1 MKTVEAWDL
10 PTRLF
15 HWILAVLILCA
26 YLSYEY
32 GDVQMKWHMWNGY
45 AILTLCLYRVLWGI
59 LGSSTA
65 RFGDFVR
72 GPRRIWG
79 YVLSLR
85 NGQEERYLG
94 HNPLGAC
101 MVLALLLLILGQGS
115 LGLFTSDDIFVDGP
129 LVFLASSDWVSFAGS
144 LHRIGFWVIV
154 GFVSLHILA
163 ALFYVFVKRENLV
176 RAMVNG
182 RKPVKQAPSA
192 AQLQKAPLH
201 RALFLLL
208 FSAGVIWLSL
218 NIWSF

>member
-15 HWILAVLILCA
+15 HWVLAVLILCA

-59 LGSSTA
+59 FGSSTA

-79 YVLSLR
+79 YVMSLR
-85 NGQEERYLG
+85 KGSAERYLG

-154 GFVSLHILA
+154 GFVGLHILA

-176 RAMVNG
+176 RAMISG
-182 RKPVKQAPSA
+182 RKPVKQVPST
-192 AQLQKAPLH
+192 AQLQKAPLY

-208 FSAGVIWLSL
+208 LSAGVVWLSL